1 VLKLSGIIG
10 YSLKAIQERKLRSTL
25 TILMVVIGAALITAL
40 NGLGGGFNFFIN
52 EQFRSLAPDVLTIT
66 PSQTLPQAGPPMP
79 QVSPKVPLN
88 IFTVNAIRPILGVK
102 EVIPSYRSSIT
113 LISGGKSISTAVV
126 GIDSSKLPFVIP
138 SMEFEDG
145 GIAIDRDPTAMIVG
159 YNIAHPAGES
169 QQFAQV
175 GSVVRAEASI
185 VEQIGNTQKLVIE
198 RRSFVVRGVI
208 KETGNLLYDNSVSI
222 PLQSANSLLKKSGE
236 FDQIFV
242 VTENADMNASV
253 ERGIRAIYG
262 NNIGVTTPRA
272 IQETLRS
279 FITGFSVFLF
289 SIGVVSMLVG
299 SVGIVTTLFT
309 SVTERTREL
318 GILKAMGATGWVIVL
333 LILAESM
340 IIGVL
345 GGTLGILSGIF
356 MGELLTQT
364 AQFGAQNLR
373 PIFTFQDLISTWLL
387 AVVLSVIAGTYPA
400 WRASRLTAVA
410 ALRKE

>member
-1 VLKLSGIIG
+1 
-10 YSLKAIQERKLRSTL
+10 
-25 TILMVVIGAALITAL
+25 MVVIGAALITAL

-79 QVSPKVPLN
+79 QVSPKAPLN

-126 GIDSSKLPFVIP
+126 GIDPSKLPFVIP
-138 SMEFEDG
+138 SIVFEDG
-145 GIAIDRDPTAMIVG
+145 GAADRDPTAMILG

-175 GSVVRAEASI
+175 GSVVRAEAST
-185 VEQIGNTQKLVIE
+185 VQQIGNTQKLVIE

-242 VTENADMNASV
+242 VTENTDMNASV

-272 IQETLRS
+272 VQETLQS
-279 FITGFSVFLF
+279 FISGFSIFLF

-309 SVTERTREL
+309 SVTERTKEL
-318 GILKAMGATGWVIVL
+318 GILKAMGATSWIIVL

-345 GGTLGILSGIF
+345 GGTLGVLSGVL

-364 AQFGAQNLR
+364 AQFGVQNLR
-373 PIFTFQDLISTWLL
+373 PIFTLQDLMSTWFL